1 MKDLNFAAHFSLTS
15 VFFFHSHGYFY
26 IIYRDTIYSDREK
39 NEMIF
44 DTTMNLKKITNF
56 DEVIRIHIYTYTRI
70 HGHIKHV

>member
-1 MKDLNFAAHFSLTS
+1 
-15 VFFFHSHGYFY
+15 
-26 IIYRDTIYSDREK
+26 
-39 NEMIF
+39 MIF

>member
-1 MKDLNFAAHFSLTS
+1 MKDLNFAAHFSLI
-15 VFFFHSHGYFY
+15 FFFPFTWLFSSFIEIRY
-26 IIYRDTIYSDREK
+26 ITIE

-56 DEVIRIHIYTYTRI
+56 DEVIHAYTRI